1 MSVRAFLDTNVLVYL
16 FDAGEPTKQAVARE
30 IFERQGLDLELFLS
44 TQVLQEFFVNITRKL
59 STPLSAEDAFRA
71 LSYLTEFPTVQVDV
85 PLVLVAA
92 RLSHQHRISFWDA
105 LILEAAASSGCST
118 VFTEDLQDGWEVRG
132 LRVENPFRDR
142 G

>member
-59 STPLSAEDAFRA
+59 SVPLSAEEAFRA
-71 LSYLTEFPTVQVDV
+71 LTALSEFPTVQVDV
-85 PLVLVAA
+85 PLVLAA
-92 RLSHQHRISFWDA
+92 AQLSQQHRISFWDA

-142 G
+142 D